1 MKVGKRGKG
10 RMGGAGCIHTG
21 HYSLAALW
29 TGFRGGTRS
38 QRPVKRRMTLAG
50 LGRGLPGPAGGLDNM
65 GGGREGGMGVTP
77 ICPPTGCLRSWQRA
91 RTLHLQLSGHSC
103 TSMAA
108 VQSCPQGPLLLP
120 PLLPW
125 HQWGKPPRTR
135 PAAWGLS
142 LSSQP
147 GAPVFTRVL
156 HESEQRRPCCTDQSV
171 PVGQ

>member
-1 MKVGKRGKG
+1 M
-10 RMGGAGCIHTG
+10 
-21 HYSLAALW
+21 
-29 TGFRGGTRS
+29 
-38 QRPVKRRMTLAG
+38 KRRMTLAG
-50 LGRGLPGPAGGLDNM
+50 LGCGLPGPAGGLDNM

-77 ICPPTGCLRSWQRA
+77 TCPPTGSHPPSAAARA
-91 RTLHLQLSGHSC
+91 LMHLHGR
-103 TSMAA
+103 
-108 VQSCPQGPLLLP
+108 CPVLPAGSPLLQ
-120 PLLPW
+120 PLLSR
-125 HQWGKPPRTR
+125 HQWEKPPRTR